1 MEMEVQD
8 SRAVSGNKED
18 APEIEV
24 NGTVAGFVPAFDR
37 VLIKR
42 MAPPPDGLIAR
53 PQILQEQAARGT
65 VIAVGESTHPMPPVG
80 AVASFSKFAE
90 EKHFDDEGADEYAL
104 VWNVDI
110 RGWHNA
116 A

>member
-1 MEMEVQD
+1 MEVQD
-8 SRAVSGNKED
+8 SRALSGNKTD
-18 APEIEV
+18 APPVAI
-24 NGTVAGFVPAFDR
+24 NGPVAGFVPAFDR

-42 MAPPPDGLIAR
+42 LPPPPEMQGGIVR
-53 PQILQEQAARGT
+53 PEIMREQASRGT
-65 VIAVGESTHPMPPVG
+65 VVAVGESSYPLPPVG
-80 AVASFSKFAE
+80 AIASFSKFAE

-116 A
+116 